1 MLDIIEAFEAELAG
15 GATTLEREPGA
26 IPLRAWLDLAERL
39 RLRVRLIGSRLV
51 FDKLDD
57 AAVLQTAGDYS
68 ADSAFAQVNKLED
81 PRFVLDLREAL
92 DRVLAATRARETAA
106 LAPETATPMRVLDLG
121 VHRGDE
127 LVLLERYLPGAS
139 IVAVDRDASALAV
152 ARARFPLVQFV
163 EADVMALP
171 GDIPVENGPFD
182 TGRPDGGRFDLVIAI
197 GLLQSGALDDR
208 ELLRRIVQQHL
219 APDGAI
225 ILGIPNC
232 RYIAGEIEYGAR
244 MRNFTQ
250 PELGL
255 VIKDV
260 AFYRKY
266 LQQHHRRVFVTGKH
280 YLFVTGITQA
290 E

>member
-1 MLDIIEAFEAELAG
+1 VLDIIEAFEAELAAG
-15 GATTLEREPGA
+15 TTTLRRPLDDR
-26 IPLRAWLDLAERL
+26 PLRAWVDLAERL
-39 RLRVRLIGSRLV
+39 RLRVRVVGTELV
-51 FDKLDD
+51 FERLE
-57 AAVLQTAGDYS
+57 AAVLQTGGDYS
-68 ADSAFAQVNKLED
+68 ADSDFAQVNKLED

-92 DRVLAATRARETAA
+92 DRVRAARDDRDNRDDSRDRSS
-106 LAPETATPMRVLDLG
+106 LRVLDLG

-127 LVLLERYLPGAS
+127 LVLLERYLPAAS
-139 IVAVDRDASALAV
+139 IVAGDRDASALAM
-152 ARARFPLVQFV
+152 ARSRFPRVQFV
-163 EADVMALP
+163 EADVMALRDL
-171 GDIPVENGPFD
+171 GA
-182 TGRPDGGRFDLVIAI
+182 FDLVIAI

-208 ELLRRIVQQHL
+208 ELLRRIVQHHL

>member
-1 MLDIIEAFEAELAG
+1 VLDIIEAFEVELAA
-15 GATTLEREPGA
+15 GATRLEREPGDL
-26 IPLRAWLDLAERL
+26 PLRAWVDLAERL
-39 RLRVRLIGSRLV
+39 RLRVQLVESRLV

-57 AAVLQTAGDYS
+57 AALLKTAGNYS
-68 ADSAFAQVNKLED
+68 ADSAFAQVNKLDD

-92 DRVLAATRARETAA
+92 GRVLAAARARDERAHDQP
-106 LAPETATPMRVLDLG
+106 LRILDLG

-127 LVLLERYLPGAS
+127 LVLLERYMPNAS
-139 IVAVDRDASALAV
+139 ITAVDRDASALDV
-152 ARARFPLVQFV
+152 ARSRFPRVQVV

-171 GDIPVENGPFD
+171 DLGA
-182 TGRPDGGRFDLVIAI
+182 FDLVIAI
-197 GLLQSGALDDR
+197 GLLQAGSLDDR

-266 LQQHHRRVFVTGKH
+266 LQQHHRQVFVTGKH

>member
-1 MLDIIEAFEAELAG
+1 
-15 GATTLEREPGA
+15 
-26 IPLRAWLDLAERL
+26 LAERL
-39 RLRVRLIGSRLV
+39 RLRVRVVGAELV
-51 FDKLDD
+51 FERLDGS
-57 AAVLQTAGDYS
+57 VLQTDGDYS
-68 ADSAFAQVNKLED
+68 ADSAFAQVNKLDD

-92 DRVLAATRARETAA
+92 DRVLIAHTDIMSVHAHEV
-106 LAPETATPMRVLDLG
+106 ATPMRVLDLG

-139 IVAVDRDASALAV
+139 IVAVDRDASALAI
-152 ARARFPLVQFV
+152 ARSRFPHVQFV

-171 GDIPVENGPFD
+171 DLDAFA
-182 TGRPDGGRFDLVIAI
+182 RGRFDLVVAI